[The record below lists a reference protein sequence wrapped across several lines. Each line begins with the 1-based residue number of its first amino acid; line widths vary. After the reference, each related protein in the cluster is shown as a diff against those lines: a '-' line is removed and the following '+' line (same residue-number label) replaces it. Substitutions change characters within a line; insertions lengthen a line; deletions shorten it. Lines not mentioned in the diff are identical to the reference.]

1 MIKKI
6 ENTNRHF
13 SKEDIHMANRH
24 MKRSLASVIIRAML
38 IKITMRY
45 SLTLVRTA
53 IIKKTTKTGENEEKS
68 EASSCPVNG
77 NVNWCS
83 HCMENSV
90 EISQKIKNR
99 TIARFSNS
107 IPGIYLEKIKT
118 LTRKDICTLIFTAA
132 LIPGGTSGEETP
144 CQCRRHKRCRFD
156 SCIRKILWRQA
167 WQPTLVFL
175 PRESY
180 GQRSLESY
188 SPLDRKEL
196 DTTEAT

>member
-99 TIARFSNS
+99 TIA
-107 IPGIYLEKIKT
+107 
-118 LTRKDICTLIFTAA
+118 
-132 LIPGGTSGEETP
+132 
-144 CQCRRHKRCRFD
+144 
-156 SCIRKILWRQA
+156 
-167 WQPTLVFL
+167 
-175 PRESY
+175 
-180 GQRSLESY
+180 
-188 SPLDRKEL
+188 
-196 DTTEAT
+196 